1 MQKRDHVHQFSYILI
16 LAGLCTILYYNINI
30 SSSMFGMSQV
40 VIYGIAVFLVVV
52 GLIMGIV
59 NSITH

>member
-1 MQKRDHVHQFSYILI
+1 VHQFSYILI

-40 VIYGIAVFLVVV
+40 IIYGIAVLLVVV